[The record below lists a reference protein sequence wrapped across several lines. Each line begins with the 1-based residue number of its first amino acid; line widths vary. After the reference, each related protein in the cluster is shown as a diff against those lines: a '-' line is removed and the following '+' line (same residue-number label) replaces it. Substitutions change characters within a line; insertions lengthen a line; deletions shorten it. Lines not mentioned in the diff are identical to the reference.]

1 MKELRMH
8 GRGGQGIVVG
18 GEILS
23 NAFLNE
29 GKYLAVMPSYGV
41 ERRGSDVTA
50 YGRLSDKP
58 VREKSMSYH
67 PDYLVIFD
75 PSQVSKP
82 STYTGFVDGGIIIS
96 CSADPEEILAMGVKP
111 SRIVLVDGIRIA
123 FEVTGN
129 NLTNMIMCGAF
140 ARSGVLSLE
149 ATLKAIRENL
159 PAGFV
164 KTSLRGAERG
174 YNEAVVYDYD
184 VKNSAQVHHPQWYRR
199 PLACKTPDK
208 PKYEAPWGNFEDSR
222 LVMPTGSWKV
232 TRPVVD
238 KTLCIKCGICKTFCP
253 TQCIG
258 LTEDGYYEA
267 DLSFCKG
274 CGVCSYECPKKAINM
289 RLDSEFE
296 QQGGAEMLKVLSG
309 NKAAA
314 YAAKLAR
321 IEVAAVYPIT
331 PQSQIGEDVSKF
343 VADGELDCSIIE
355 VEGEHSV
362 MSAITGAAVAGSR
375 VFTATSSLGLAY
387 MTEPMMFAAGMRVPM
402 VMVDVTRETSAQRG
416 ISTSRQDAASTRD
429 SGWLEIDPSN
439 AQELP
444 YIQYRYQTLQAID
457 RVKEIFPKIEAEFEQ
472 IFGRSYGGLVE
483 EYRTEDAEY
492 VLMTNGSAAGMVKN
506 VVDAAR
512 KEGIKA
518 GLVRIRMY
526 RPYPREDIIRIL
538 RGKKACGVID
548 RSICLGWNCGH
559 LFQEARAAIALEPDM
574 PKMLSYI
581 DGISSLD
588 ITREHI
594 ELALGMTMA
603 AGEGEP
609 VQETN
614 WLSWE

>member
-1 MKELRMH
+1 
-8 GRGGQGIVVG
+8 
-18 GEILS
+18 
-23 NAFLNE
+23 
-29 GKYLAVMPSYGV
+29 
-41 ERRGSDVTA
+41 
-50 YGRLSDKP
+50 
-58 VREKSMSYH
+58 MSYH

-174 YNEAVVYDYD
+174 YSEAVVYDYD

-208 PKYEAPWGNFEDSR
+208 PKYEAPWGNFEDSM

-296 QQGGAEMLKVLSG
+296 Q
-309 NKAAA
+309 
-314 YAAKLAR
+314 
-321 IEVAAVYPIT
+321 
-331 PQSQIGEDVSKF
+331 
-343 VADGELDCSIIE
+343 
-355 VEGEHSV
+355 
-362 MSAITGAAVAGSR
+362 
-375 VFTATSSLGLAY
+375 
-387 MTEPMMFAAGMRVPM
+387 
-402 VMVDVTRETSAQRG
+402 
-416 ISTSRQDAASTRD
+416 
-429 SGWLEIDPSN
+429 
-439 AQELP
+439 
-444 YIQYRYQTLQAID
+444 
-457 RVKEIFPKIEAEFEQ
+457 
-472 IFGRSYGGLVE
+472 
-483 EYRTEDAEY
+483 
-492 VLMTNGSAAGMVKN
+492 
-506 VVDAAR
+506 
-512 KEGIKA
+512 
-518 GLVRIRMY
+518 
-526 RPYPREDIIRIL
+526 
-538 RGKKACGVID
+538 
-548 RSICLGWNCGH
+548 
-559 LFQEARAAIALEPDM
+559 
-574 PKMLSYI
+574 
-581 DGISSLD
+581 
-588 ITREHI
+588 
-594 ELALGMTMA
+594 
-603 AGEGEP
+603 
-609 VQETN
+609 
-614 WLSWE
+614 

>member
-574 PKMLSYI
+574 PKMLSFI

>member
-1 MKELRMH
+1 
-8 GRGGQGIVVG
+8 
-18 GEILS
+18 
-23 NAFLNE
+23 
-29 GKYLAVMPSYGV
+29 
-41 ERRGSDVTA
+41 
-50 YGRLSDKP
+50 
-58 VREKSMSYH
+58 
-67 PDYLVIFD
+67 
-75 PSQVSKP
+75 
-82 STYTGFVDGGIIIS
+82 
-96 CSADPEEILAMGVKP
+96 
-111 SRIVLVDGIRIA
+111 
-123 FEVTGN
+123 
-129 NLTNMIMCGAF
+129 
-140 ARSGVLSLE
+140 
-149 ATLKAIRENL
+149 
-159 PAGFV
+159 
-164 KTSLRGAERG
+164 
-174 YNEAVVYDYD
+174 
-184 VKNSAQVHHPQWYRR
+184 
-199 PLACKTPDK
+199 
-208 PKYEAPWGNFEDSR
+208 
-222 LVMPTGSWKV
+222 
-232 TRPVVD
+232 
-238 KTLCIKCGICKTFCP
+238 
-253 TQCIG
+253 
-258 LTEDGYYEA
+258 
-267 DLSFCKG
+267 
-274 CGVCSYECPKKAINM
+274 
-289 RLDSEFE
+289 
-296 QQGGAEMLKVLSG
+296 MLKVLSG

-416 ISTSRQDAASTRD
+416 ISTSRQDAASTRN

-457 RVKEIFPKIEAEFEQ
+457 RVKEIFPKIEAEFEH

-574 PKMLSYI
+574 PKMLSFI

>member
-208 PKYEAPWGNFEDSR
+208 PKYEAPWGNFEDSM

-574 PKMLSYI
+574 PKMLSFI

>member
-1 MKELRMH
+1 
-8 GRGGQGIVVG
+8 
-18 GEILS
+18 
-23 NAFLNE
+23 
-29 GKYLAVMPSYGV
+29 
-41 ERRGSDVTA
+41 
-50 YGRLSDKP
+50 
-58 VREKSMSYH
+58 
-67 PDYLVIFD
+67 
-75 PSQVSKP
+75 
-82 STYTGFVDGGIIIS
+82 
-96 CSADPEEILAMGVKP
+96 
-111 SRIVLVDGIRIA
+111 
-123 FEVTGN
+123 
-129 NLTNMIMCGAF
+129 
-140 ARSGVLSLE
+140 
-149 ATLKAIRENL
+149 
-159 PAGFV
+159 
-164 KTSLRGAERG
+164 
-174 YNEAVVYDYD
+174 
-184 VKNSAQVHHPQWYRR
+184 
-199 PLACKTPDK
+199 
-208 PKYEAPWGNFEDSR
+208 
-222 LVMPTGSWKV
+222 
-232 TRPVVD
+232 
-238 KTLCIKCGICKTFCP
+238 
-253 TQCIG
+253 
-258 LTEDGYYEA
+258 
-267 DLSFCKG
+267 
-274 CGVCSYECPKKAINM
+274 
-289 RLDSEFE
+289 
-296 QQGGAEMLKVLSG
+296 MLKVLSG

-331 PQSQIGEDVSKF
+331 PQSQIGEGVSKF

-439 AQELP
+439 AQELLDSILMAYRLSEDADVLLPVLLVSDGFFMSHQYEPVDVPEQELVDKFLAPVKKRHGTQFSDGKAMQFALSLSELP

-574 PKMLSYI
+574 PKMLSFI